1 MSIRRICALAAVV
14 VGSAL
19 SLIIEREGAGPRL
32 AAAVGE
38 AVGAMKDAMRA
49 ARGIR
54 RATTGG

>member
-1 MSIRRICALAAVV
+1 
-14 VGSAL
+14 
-19 SLIIEREGAGPRL
+19 LITEREGAGPRL

-49 ARGIR
+49 ARGIK